1 MEEFNCCICKRD
13 TYGWGNNPEP
23 VRATT
28 KNGMDLIDERG
39 LPIRCCDLCNI
50 TFVKPTRIRIAKN
63 IK

>member
-1 MEEFNCCICKRD
+1 MNGTMRCCTSTRR
-13 TYGWGNNPEP
+13 NNPEP